1 MDAFHEALARIAFE
15 AGDDLGL
22 VLAGGYAISAHRL
35 TARASRDVDFATAA
49 ALPLQQVTERLAE
62 AYRDAGLHVVV
73 IESASRMA
81 RLEVSGDGDSS
92 EVDLLKEAIGPPVR
106 MRIGP
111 VLSLDDAVGLKMRAL
126 HDRALH
132 RDYIDVHA
140 ATTAGGYT
148 RQEAE
153 RLGAR
158 HTDHFGLD
166 ELADRLEAIDLR
178 DERTFTAYGLTAA
191 EIAELRR
198 WAFEWAAD
206 LRARTTSGSA
216 PPGGTEDDEWSRY
229 LDE

>member
-1 MDAFHEALARIAFE
+1 VDAFHEALARIAFE

-81 RLEVSGDGDSS
+81 RLEVSGGGDSS

-140 ATTAGGYT
+140 AITAGGYT

-158 HTDHFGLD
+158 HTDHFVWTSSPTGS
-166 ELADRLEAIDLR
+166 RP
-178 DERTFTAYGLTAA
+178 LTCA
-191 EIAELRR
+191 
-198 WAFEWAAD
+198 
-206 LRARTTSGSA
+206 TSALLPCTG
-216 PPGGTEDDEWSRY
+216 
-229 LDE
+229 